1 MNGPAAPRVR
11 AGVFWIQPD
20 RLVERRDGVGV
31 ATQVVQ
37 GPAAPRVR
45 AGVFWIQP
53 DRLVGRRQGIGV
65 AV

>member
-1 MNGPAAPRVR
+1 MKGPAAPRVR
-11 AGVFWIQPD
+11 ASVFCIQPD
-20 RLVERRDGVGV
+20 RLVERREGIGV

-45 AGVFWIQP
+45 ASGFCIQP
-53 DRLVGRRQGIGV
+53 DRLVDRREGIGV